1 MRSDL
6 AGPGLRIVKLNK
18 DDQGPRPSGRGT
30 ALATPA
36 WPKRT
41 GRPHWDRRRTAVAA
55 AGIASF
61 VNLYA
66 PQSLLPTFAQ
76 VFGTDAAHASLTL
89 TATLLAV
96 ACVAPFVGGLS
107 DRFGRRRLI
116 VGASL
121 LLAVPGLAEAFAP
134 NFEAIIVA
142 RFVQGLMLPFVFA
155 ITVAYVAEELDP
167 AEAAQ
172 VTGIYAMFSIVGG
185 FLGRFA
191 SGWLTELYGWRLAF
205 VALAGL
211 TLACAVTIARCLP
224 HERNFRPTQGWRDSL
239 EGFRDQFINPQ
250 VMATCVV
257 GFAVLFSMVGTFTF
271 VTLHLAGPLYGMGP
285 AALGNVFIIYLAGVI
300 ATPLAT
306 RLALRIG
313 RRWTHMAAAA
323 VGVTGLLLSL
333 VPGLGFILAGLSLA
347 VAGFFAEQ
355 VLSLGHIGAS
365 ARRARSTAVGLY
377 VTSYYGGGALGSVV
391 PAGLWRAYG
400 WPGPVLLIV
409 AVQAIAVLVTYAV
422 WSRPGAARAA

>member
-1 MRSDL
+1 MELR
-6 AGPGLRIVKLNK
+6 AG
-18 DDQGPRPSGRGT
+18 
-30 ALATPA
+30 LATGVA
-36 WPKRT
+36 
-41 GRPHWDRRRTAVAA
+41 RPRWDRRRTAVAA
-55 AGIASF
+55 AGIVSF

-121 LLAVPGLAEAFAP
+121 LLALPGLAAAFAP
-134 NFEAIIVA
+134 SFEAIVVA

-155 ITVAYVAEELDP
+155 ITVAYVAEELNP

-172 VTGIYAMFSIVGG
+172 VTGIYAMSGILGG

-191 SGWLTELYGWRLAF
+191 SGWLTELFGWRWALIGLA
-205 VALAGL
+205 AL
-211 TLACAVTIARCLP
+211 TLVCAVTIARCLP
-224 HERNFRPTQGWRDSL
+224 KERNFRPTQGWRDSL
-239 EGFRDQFINPQ
+239 EGFRDQFTNPQ
-250 VMATCVV
+250 VMATCLV
-257 GFAVLFSMVGTFTF
+257 GFTVLFSMVGTFTF

-313 RRWTHMAAAA
+313 RRWTHMVSAA
-323 VGVTGLLLSL
+323 VGVAGLLLSL
-333 VPGLGFILAGLSLA
+333 LPGLGYILVGLSLA

-377 VTSYYGGGALGSVV
+377 VTSYYTGGALGSVV

-400 WPGPVLLIV
+400 WPGPVLLIAVVQIMAV
-409 AVQAIAVLVTYAV
+409 AVTYFV
-422 WSRPGAARAA
+422 WSRAVAARAA

>member
-1 MRSDL
+1 MELR
-6 AGPGLRIVKLNK
+6 AG
-18 DDQGPRPSGRGT
+18 
-30 ALATPA
+30 LATGVA
-36 WPKRT
+36 
-41 GRPHWDRRRTAVAA
+41 RPRWDRRRTAVAA
-55 AGIASF
+55 AGIVSF

-121 LLAVPGLAEAFAP
+121 LLALPGLAAAFAP
-134 NFEAIIVA
+134 SFEAIVFA

-155 ITVAYVAEELDP
+155 ITVAYVAEELNP

-172 VTGIYAMFSIVGG
+172 VTGIYAMSGILGG

-191 SGWLTELYGWRLAF
+191 SGWLTELFGWRWALIGLA
-205 VALAGL
+205 AL
-211 TLACAVTIARCLP
+211 TLVCAVTITRCLP
-224 HERNFRPTQGWRDSL
+224 KERNFRPTQGWRDSL
-239 EGFRDQFINPQ
+239 EGFRDQFTNPQ
-250 VMATCVV
+250 VMATCLV
-257 GFAVLFSMVGTFTF
+257 GFTVLFSMVGTFTF

-313 RRWTHMAAAA
+313 RRWTHMVSAA
-323 VGVTGLLLSL
+323 VGVAGLLLSL
-333 VPGLGFILAGLSLA
+333 LPGLGYILVGLSLA

-377 VTSYYGGGALGSVV
+377 VTSYYTGGALGSVV

-400 WPGPVLLIV
+400 WPGPVLLIAVVQIMAV
-409 AVQAIAVLVTYAV
+409 AVTYFV
-422 WSRPGAARAA
+422 WSRAVAARAA